1 MSKPKQKEL
10 TVGEVKKM
18 IYKEIEKKKKAVDP
32 GKFNMRIVEDT
43 LAELEAMQ
51 QILAMIMDEEI
62 RRKRQTD
69 QQIKLGYGR
78 CKIIAYRLATK
89 ETVALSSLYH
99 ILVLLFVYYLDISS
113 KIWLQCTICNSTCHM
128 LTSSYGASRCYHSRV
143 MVRG

>member
-1 MSKPKQKEL
+1 MSKPNQKEL
-10 TVGEVKKM
+10 TVDEVKKM

-69 QQIKLGYGR
+69 QQIKLG
-78 CKIIAYRLATK
+78 
-89 ETVALSSLYH
+89 
-99 ILVLLFVYYLDISS
+99 
-113 KIWLQCTICNSTCHM
+113 
-128 LTSSYGASRCYHSRV
+128 
-143 MVRG
+143 